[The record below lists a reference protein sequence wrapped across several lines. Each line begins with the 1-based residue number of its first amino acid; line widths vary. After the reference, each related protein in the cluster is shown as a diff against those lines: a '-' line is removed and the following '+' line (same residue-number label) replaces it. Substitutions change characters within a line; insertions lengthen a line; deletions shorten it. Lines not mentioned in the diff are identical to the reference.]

1 MAITVSGTTITF
13 NDASTQ
19 TSAALTTI
27 AGASAGAV
35 GTYAFLRDTSAGTT
49 TTFGNTQA
57 GSGLAPAGML
67 AFGTNQNVR
76 IQTNGS
82 VSGTWRC
89 MGYSYTEPCCVG
101 QARSATVWIRIS

>member
-19 TSAALTTI
+19 TSAVLTTI

-35 GTYAFLRDTSAGTT
+35 GTYAFLKDISGGTT
-49 TTFGNTQA
+49 TAFGSTQA
-57 GSGLAPAGML
+57 GSSLSPSGIYATIAGNNPKL
-67 AFGTNQNVR
+67 INT
-76 IQTNGS
+76 GS

-89 MGYSYTEPCCVG
+89 MGYSYTVYCCG
-101 QARSATVWIRIS
+101 QLVTTTLWVRIS